1 MASFAHRTLI
11 EASLLVARASDSD
24 RSAIQEYRSHC
35 TYATCPLEAGYW
47 GYRPSMGAN
56 IAFLLLFGLSTLGY
70 ISQGFF
76 NQAWLGFTI
85 AMVCGCT
92 LEVVGYVG
100 RVLAYFNGFTE
111 VRR

>member
-1 MASFAHRTLI
+1 
-11 EASLLVARASDSD
+11 
-24 RSAIQEYRSHC
+24 
-35 TYATCPLEAGYW
+35 
-47 GYRPSMGAN
+47 MGAN